1 MQQSFWL
8 NQGCCVD
15 GASALE
21 SPCSTFMAKQRRQKK
36 AQTTASQL
44 ANQER
49 EAQDAVEQ
57 TRTRARC
64 ARRGQ
69 RRTQHIATKDTEEKY
84 EEKTEKIVL
93 RKRGLG

>member
-1 MQQSFWL
+1 M
-8 NQGCCVD
+8 
-15 GASALE
+15 
-21 SPCSTFMAKQRRQKK
+21 
-36 AQTTASQL
+36 
-44 ANQER
+44 
-49 EAQDAVEQ
+49 EQ

-93 RKRGLG
+93 RKRGLGLNWGRGGMGGGGGGGGGGFKLDGAKIRAKGKSRV